1 MLINAQESTLLIIDI
16 QERLFPVIE
25 GNTALAEHSA
35 WLIQVAQR
43 VGVPVLL
50 TEQYSKGL
58 GPTIATLRDG
68 ISGDSIVEKLHF
80 SAARDGELF
89 KRPGGE
95 RRQFVVCGTETHICV
110 LQTVL
115 DLIGRGNRV
124 FVVDEALGS
133 RRASDKALGSV
144 DVSLR
149 AALLRQMTAGKARDA
164 GNGRSLAKSRN
175 AAWRH
180 LPRNPKGRAVAAATK
195 RQQTLGLARMQQAG
209 ASIVSREMVAFEW
222 MEQAGTD
229 LFRSISREFIR

>member
-1 MLINAQESTLLIIDI
+1 MLINAQESTLVIIDI

-25 GNTALAEHSA
+25 GHTALAEHSA
-35 WLIQVAQR
+35 WLIQIARR

-58 GPTIATLRDG
+58 GPTIATLSDG
-68 ISGDSIVEKLHF
+68 VAEESVIEKLQF

-95 RRQFVVCGTETHICV
+95 RKQFVVCGIETHVCV

-115 DLIGRGNRV
+115 DLLARGNQL
-124 FVVDEALGS
+124 FVVEEAVGS
-133 RRASDKALGSV
+133 RRARDK
-144 DVSLR
+144 
-149 AALLRQMTAGKARDA
+149 
-164 GNGRSLAKSRN
+164 SLA
-175 AAWRH
+175 
-180 LPRNPKGRAVAAATK
+180 
-195 RQQTLGLARMQQAG
+195 LARMQQAG